1 MTASASKKKNRKKS
15 KASVS
20 EGPAVTGAKTCTVD
34 RGFLCCTHHEV
45 MVAGLAML
53 GTDAFSSKGK
63 CANIKKFAIVGDAFL
78 SFDEYN
84 Y

>member
-1 MTASASKKKNRKKS
+1 MNYIFGWFYFKIDFSVLTHLPASANKKKNRKKS

-20 EGPAVTGAKTCTVD
+20 GAPAVKGAKTRSVD

-53 GTDAFSSKGK
+53 GTDGFSSKGK
-63 CANIKKFAIVGDAFL
+63 
-78 SFDEYN
+78 
-84 Y
+84 

>member
-1 MTASASKKKNRKKS
+1 MNVVTPFPTSAHKKKNRKKS

-20 EGPAVTGAKTCTVD
+20 EVPAETGTKTRSVD

-53 GTDAFSSKGK
+53 GTNAFNKKGK
-63 CANIKKFAIVGDAFL
+63 CANIEKFSKIWKTT
-78 SFDEYN
+78 Y
-84 Y
+84 